1 MTRPCFNIV
10 RVSSIVNHKPAC
22 LLYCSISHV
31 LPCINSINKAGMEPG
46 CCILGQHGR
55 KQGQESWLLDFV
67 YKSEQESYSGQLL
80 EIRFEYILCT
90 DKHCLVYYLA
100 QNRSTWHRVDLPGTA
115 GLPGTELAFVSKTQL
130 RCQACLKSGK
140 VTLGCQLLTG

>member
-100 QNRSTWHRVDLPGTA
+100 QNRSTWHRVDLPGTES
-115 GLPGTELAFVSKTQL
+115 TYLAQPAYLAQNWPSFQRLSSDVRL
-130 RCQACLKSGK
+130 ALKAARW
-140 VTLGCQLLTG
+140 L

>member
-55 KQGQESWLLDFV
+55 KHGVIDFV
-67 YKSEQESYSGQLL
+67 YKSEQERCSGQFL

-90 DKHCLVYYLA
+90 DKHCLVSYLA
-100 QNRSTWHRVDLPGTA
+100 QNRSTWHRVDLPGA
-115 GLPGTELAFVSKTQL
+115 GLRPGTEPALVSKTQL
-130 RCQACLKSGK
+130 TAQPAIS
-140 VTLGCQLLTG
+140 